1 MDIHKL
7 YSVEMSRRSITPL
20 LVSLPLLSCVPSP
33 EGGKGANPLI
43 SLLPIVLIF
52 AVFYLLLIY
61 PKQREQKKHAQM
73 LSELRKGDE
82 VVTSAGIHGR
92 VVGVSDTVVVL
103 KIAENVKIE
112 IEKSHVTTI
121 IKK

>member
-1 MDIHKL
+1 M
-7 YSVEMSRRSITPL
+7 
-20 LVSLPLLSCVPSP
+20 
-33 EGGKGANPLI
+33 
-43 SLLPIVLIF
+43 PIVLIF